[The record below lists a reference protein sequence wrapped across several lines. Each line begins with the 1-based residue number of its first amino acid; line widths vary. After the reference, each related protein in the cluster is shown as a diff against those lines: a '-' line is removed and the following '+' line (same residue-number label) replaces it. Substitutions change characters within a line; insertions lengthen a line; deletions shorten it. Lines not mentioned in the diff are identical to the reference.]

1 MPPRPP
7 ASPPPARPG
16 RPPPLP
22 HGPPA
27 LTVPA
32 RLRLPE
38 PGLRIL
44 PLRSQVT
51 GEEVLMQQDRIP
63 LLDVYPDAE
72 PAAPAPAQV
81 EPAAVGEFRGEYK
94 RVDLQ
99 EAIPLV
105 GGFRTIIST
114 FSLSQAFLASRATDF
129 FLPPVLMK
137 RVFPGA
143 MRQPDRRSG
152 EERSGKIPAWEGTMI
167 RA

>member
-38 PGLRIL
+38 PGLRVL
-44 PLRSQVT
+44 RLRSQVT

-63 LLDVYPDAE
+63 LLDVHPDAE

-81 EPAAVGEFRGEYK
+81 EPAAVGEFRGEYE

-99 EAIPLV
+99 ENLGPRDRGSFVEGSIIQKIVSREASFF
-105 GGFRTIIST
+105 FRGKFFSRGVLLRRYALAGAYSDTLTVTIT
-114 FSLSQAFLASRATDF
+114 
-129 FLPPVLMK
+129 
-137 RVFPGA
+137 
-143 MRQPDRRSG
+143 
-152 EERSGKIPAWEGTMI
+152 W
-167 RA
+167 